1 MIRQVESVADAYVE
15 PFQLK
20 RSRKILV
27 TRRLSRDLVGL
38 EVEMHKIKSQYYKQL
53 SEVADMD
60 KEESKKKYNREIE
73 KVDASREEHAKKM
86 LDVQDEVGSELD
98 VFDELVAASSEVEQ
112 SEGDGDIEED
122 EDEGLGGFATID
134 DVVE

>member
-1 MIRQVESVADAYVE
+1 M
-15 PFQLK
+15 
-20 RSRKILV
+20 
-27 TRRLSRDLVGL
+27 
-38 EVEMHKIKSQYYKQL
+38 
-53 SEVADMD
+53 
-60 KEESKKKYNREIE
+60 
-73 KVDASREEHAKKM
+73 DASREEHAKKM